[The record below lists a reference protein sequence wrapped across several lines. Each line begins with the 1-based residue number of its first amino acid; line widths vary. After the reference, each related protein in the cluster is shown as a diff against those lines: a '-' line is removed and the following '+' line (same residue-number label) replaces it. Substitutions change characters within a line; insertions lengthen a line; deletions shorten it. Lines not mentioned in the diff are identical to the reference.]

1 MATKLLLAQPEPAIT
16 EWQVTRVVLDRDA
29 EEVIVRVR
37 SNTGVARDIY
47 LRDQGCA
54 LIDELTSGDLSE
66 TSLDARLLARLVADG
81 HFEGEVVEE
90 PEEEEAQA

>member
-1 MATKLLLAQPEPAIT
+1 M
-16 EWQVTRVVLDRDA
+16 
-29 EEVIVRVR
+29 
-37 SNTGVARDIY
+37 
-47 LRDQGCA
+47 
-54 LIDELTSGDLSE
+54 IDELASGDLSE

>member
-1 MATKLLLAQPEPAIT
+1 MTTKLVLAQPEPAIT
-16 EWQVTRVVLDRDA
+16 EWRVTRVVLDRDA

-47 LRDQGCA
+47 LRDQGCV
-54 LIDELTSGDLSE
+54 LIDELASGDLSE

-81 HFEGEVVEE
+81 HFEGEIVEE
-90 PEEEEAQA
+90 PKEEEA

>member
-1 MATKLLLAQPEPAIT
+1 MPTKLVLTQPEPAIT
-16 EWQVTRVVLDRDA
+16 EWAIARIVLDRDA
-29 EEVIVRVR
+29 EEIIVRVR

-54 LIDELTSGDLSE
+54 LIDELASGDLSE